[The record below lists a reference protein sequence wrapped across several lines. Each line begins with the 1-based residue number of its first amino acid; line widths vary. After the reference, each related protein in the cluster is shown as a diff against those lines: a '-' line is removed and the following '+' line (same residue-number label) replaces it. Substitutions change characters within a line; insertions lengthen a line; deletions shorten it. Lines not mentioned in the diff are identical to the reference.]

1 MLGAI
6 ATLVIFVLALQRF
19 LWQNAKSSDEAL
31 RKAVV
36 GDYRVGRYNY
46 FLVANGFKFA
56 MIVVDLFVVDPTS
69 QGVVALVIVLAMF
82 VATRRQKPYRKVENN
97 NLEAALY
104 IVVCIRCVI
113 LRYTHLSSWNAHESQ
128 QPPRPT
134 HKGSGPR
141 TSTTKY
147 STYQQLRYVTST
159 HRRAS
164 LTSPRCSLAAPSV
177 RTP

>member
-6 ATLVIFVLALQRF
+6 ATLAIFVLALQRF

-82 VATRRQKPYRKVENN
+82 VATRLQKPYRKIENN

-113 LRYTHLSSWNAHESQ
+113 LRYIYRRGMHMNLNSLRDLHTKVQAHA
-128 QPPRPT
+128 
-134 HKGSGPR
+134 H
-141 TSTTKY
+141 
-147 STYQQLRYVTST
+147 QQLSTQLISSFVTL
-159 HRRAS
+159 RAPIDAPHS
-164 LTSPRCSLAAPSV
+164 LRLAAPSV